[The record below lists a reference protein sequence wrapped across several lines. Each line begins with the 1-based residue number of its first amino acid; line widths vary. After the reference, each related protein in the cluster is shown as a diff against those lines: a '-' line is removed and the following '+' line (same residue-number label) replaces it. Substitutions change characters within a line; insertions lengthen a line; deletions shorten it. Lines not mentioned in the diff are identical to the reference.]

1 MKTIYIIMAIT
12 LMIGCSNKSSETR
25 NVDHSAKG
33 LTLPQT
39 KSESVDSSYVGEI
52 IFGRFC
58 GECIGNCA
66 PMFRLNTMGNA
77 TTLWAD
83 YENNY
88 FKGNGTLEFATDL
101 NQRELIDKAYQVMWK
116 LPKALLNAKQDE
128 KTFGCPD
135 CTDGCGIYIE
145 FMTELGGKSKIY
157 RLDWGPSD
165 SIPKE
170 ITDYADFVDT
180 TINEIMK

>member
-1 MKTIYIIMAIT
+1 MAIA
-12 LMIGCSNKSSETR
+12 LMIGWSNKSSQTI
-25 NVDHSAKG
+25 NIDDSAKG
-33 LTLPQT
+33 LALRET
-39 KSESVDSSYVGEI
+39 KSESIDSSYVGEI

-58 GECIGNCA
+58 GQCIRNCA
-66 PMFRLNTMGNA
+66 PMFRLNTTGKA

-83 YENNY
+83 YEDSY
-88 FKGNGTLEFATDL
+88 FKGNGTLKFATDL

-116 LPKALLNAKQDE
+116 LPKALLDAAQDE

-145 FMTELGGKSKIY
+145 FTTELGGKSKRF

-170 ITDYADFVDT
+170 ITDYADFVDS